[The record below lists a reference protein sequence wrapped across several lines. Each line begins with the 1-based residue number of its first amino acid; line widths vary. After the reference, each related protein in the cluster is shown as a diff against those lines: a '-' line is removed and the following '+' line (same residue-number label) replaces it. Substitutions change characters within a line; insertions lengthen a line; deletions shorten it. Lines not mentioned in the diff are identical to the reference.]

1 MLISDYG
8 HHPTEICLTLN
19 AIKESNMDKKI
30 LTIFQPHQYSRTL
43 ELLEDF
49 KTCFSD
55 TDELIIPNIYE
66 SRDSDEDKKKINSEK
81 LVKLINHPNKKDG
94 E

>member
-1 MLISDYG
+1 
-8 HHPTEICLTLN
+8 
-19 AIKESNMDKKI
+19 MDKKI